1 MSDIQNA
8 QSAVPLPSAEIN
20 LGGTSTSERFFLTSS
35 ASGGVASGSAVMC
48 RLPGSNILKN
58 RPFRIRA
65 AGRVTGGTTTN
76 FTAKIYYGN
85 NATVSSNT
93 QIATTSTNAVNSA
106 SGTWLLECECTMDST
121 SLKICGVFFGFVNA
135 TAVAQ
140 VTLSNNVTILDPSTE
155 PSLTTASATQNV
167 LTVTGTF
174 STGNAS
180 NVAYVD
186 VFEVIAM

>member
-8 QSAVPLPSAEIN
+8 QSAIPLPSAEIN
-20 LGGTSTSERFFLTSS
+20 LGGTATNEKAFLSAS
-35 ASGGVASGSAVMC
+35 ASGGVASGSALPC

-58 RPFRIRA
+58 RPFLIRV

-76 FTAKIYYGN
+76 FTGIIRYGN
-85 NATVSSNT
+85 SATVASNT
-93 QIATTSTNAVNSA
+93 QLATTGAIAVNSA

-121 SLKICGVFFGFVNA
+121 SLKLCGVFYGYVNA

-140 VTLSNNVTILDPSTE
+140 ITLSNNVTVLDPSTE
-155 PSLTTASATQNV
+155 PALTTSSATQNV

-174 STGNAS
+174 SSGNAS

-186 VFEVIAM
+186 VFEVIPM